1 MSEKAQLVLL
11 AQYNARMNRR
21 LLAAAGRLSD
31 AAIGEDKGAFFKS
44 VIGTLNH
51 IMVGDILWLKR
62 FATHPNAYPALAP
75 LNALAKPARLDQIL
89 YADLA
94 SFQQSRCALDAI
106 IVQWCGQLHERN
118 LDDPLRYTN
127 YQGESHNKR
136 LGDLILHLFL
146 HQVHHRGQA
155 TTLLSQEGIDFGDTD
170 LPEILP
176 DLGDS

>member
-1 MSEKAQLVLL
+1 MSEKAQFVLL
-11 AQYNARMNRR
+11 AQYNALMNRR

-31 AAIGEDKGAFFKS
+31 ASLGADRGAFFKS

-51 IMVGDILWLKR
+51 IMVGDLLWLNR

-75 LNALAKPARLDQIL
+75 LAEIAKPTQLDEIL
-89 YADLA
+89 HADLDA
-94 SFQQSRCALDAI
+94 FEQSRYALDDLI
-106 IVQWCGQLHERN
+106 IRWCDQLQARD

-127 YQGESHNKR
+127 YKGESHVKR
-136 LGDLILHLFL
+136 LGDLILHMFL

-155 TTLLSQEGIDFGDTD
+155 TTLLSQAGVDFGDTD

-176 DLGDS
+176 ELENV